1 MSFMTVDAPGLL
13 QDSDSVRVERMLQA
27 RIDRL
32 VAALD
37 RVMPEGIR
45 CSDWYRYED
54 CEIHID
60 LQTDG
65 AVQQHVLELAEF
77 LVTGARLVHDRYYAA
92 FRREQAFEQ
101 LEEDPLWLEVNAAVH
116 AIETA
121 GGEIRFHADRPHERK
136 LTAIDPEFLRTART
150 WDDII
155 HVDHALLVGLTV
167 LPTRLQDGRYSI
179 LLSVE
184 HGAKQFAAVAPE
196 KSLDALRPGRTKV
209 SFGYV
214 RDSDGVCVVLSH
226 TFLLHSER
234 NNRVLAVCDASP

>member
-1 MSFMTVDAPGLL
+1 MSFMSVDAPGLL
-13 QDSDSVRVERMLQA
+13 QDSDSVRIERMLQA

-32 VAALD
+32 VAALS
-37 RVMPEGIR
+37 RVMPESIR
-45 CSDWYRYED
+45 FSDWYRIE
-54 CEIHID
+54 EGGLHIE
-60 LQTDG
+60 LQVEG
-65 AVQQHVLELAEF
+65 PVEQHVIALAEN
-77 LVTGARLVHDRYYAA
+77 LVTGVRRVHDRYYAA

-101 LEEDPLWLEVNAAVH
+101 LEEDALWLEVNAAVH

-155 HVDHALLVGLTV
+155 HVDRALLVGLTV

-184 HGAKQFAAVAPE
+184 RGTKSFAAAVSE
-196 KSLDALRPGRTKV
+196 EILDALRPGRTRA
-209 SFGYV
+209 SFEYV
-214 RDSDGVCVVLSH
+214 RDSDGLCVVLSH
-226 TFLLHSER
+226 TVLLHSAR
-234 NNRVLAVCDASP
+234 NNRVLAVCDVSP